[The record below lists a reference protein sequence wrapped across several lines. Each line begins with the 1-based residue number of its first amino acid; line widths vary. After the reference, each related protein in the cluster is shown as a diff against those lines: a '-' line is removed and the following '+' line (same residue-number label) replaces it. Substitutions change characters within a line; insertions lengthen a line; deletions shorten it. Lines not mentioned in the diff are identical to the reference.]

1 MALRHSNFR
10 SYTSHWWWS
19 LNFQHNLSCY
29 YVFLILCGLL
39 LWDWEA
45 GNNREMVWNVD
56 LISTI
61 ARLSVLNNVGT
72 VPLGRWA
79 CFNSML
85 ISFGGTCTSFIRIV
99 AMDNST
105 WWSTKDGI
113 PGQPENC
120 YFNWLSELLT
130 DNCLQYQAAS
140 RKDSFLSSCNLQF
153 YKGLGLFRTGPKGNI
168 PSVSDMRWAPIILVN
183 ECISLVD

>member
-72 VPLGRWA
+72 VPLGKWA

-140 RKDSFLSSCNLQF
+140 RKDSFLSSCSLQF

-168 PSVSDMRWAPIILVN
+168 PSVSDMRCALII
-183 ECISLVD
+183 